1 MELFLQFINEYG
13 TTILYTVLTA
23 LFGYFGIIAKK
34 YFDKWFE
41 TKEKKEIALE
51 VVKFTEQVYK
61 ALHGE
66 EKLEMAMEAM
76 SQMLAEKGIH
86 ITELEMRVL
95 IEAAVAEFNKA
106 FEKEREEAW
115 GEVEEEA
122 GFEEGEVE
130 DVENPY

>member
-1 MELFLQFINEYG
+1 MFLQFINEYG

-23 LFGYFGIIAKK
+23 LFGYFGIVAKK

-41 TKEKKEIALE
+41 TKEKKEIAKE

-61 ALHGE
+61 ALRGD

-76 SQMLAEKGIH
+76 SDILEQKGIH

-106 FEKEREEAW
+106 FEKESEDAW
-115 GEVEEEA
+115 YEVEEHSWL
-122 GFEEGEVE
+122 EEGEDE
-130 DVENPY
+130 NAENPN